1 MCEWKK
7 TVFGACLLAAG
18 WAVAAGRPNVVIIVS
33 DDQGYADVSFNP
45 AHPPEVNTPNIDSLA
60 KSGVVFTQGYASG
73 HVCSPTRAG
82 LMTGRYQQRFG
93 VYTAGQG
100 GAGMPLDE
108 RFMPMHLKPHGYV
121 SGAFGKWHLGL
132 TEEYNPVNRGFDYFY
147 GFMGRGAHD
156 YWDHKPD
163 DSKKFGGSVYRNL
176 EVLQNEKGYLTTLL
190 TKEAVAFIHREK
202 EKPFLAYV
210 AYNAV
215 HSPAQAPEED
225 IKKFDTGSKER
236 DILMAMLH
244 HLDLGVG
251 EIVQALKE
259 AGVYENTLI
268 FYLSDNGGS
277 KSMGANNAPL
287 RGFKQEDYEGGIRV
301 PFIVSW
307 PAKLKAGT
315 CNVPVWSTD
324 ILPTVLAATGIDPL
338 PGSKPLDGKD
348 MLPVITGKAT
358 QLHDTLY
365 WSAGG
370 EGKWAVRSG
379 DWKLV
384 FVKGKMELFNLAKDA
399 AETTDLSKDHPET
412 VQALTKL
419 YDTWLADM
427 AEPAK
432 GSKHWNPDAEG
443 GDKKKKDKKS
453 SGDEESET
461 PDESSDPE
469 AELKQKLKSVTGTP
483 EEKEAQR
490 NQLREEFRAAKK
502 IK

>member
-1 MCEWKK
+1 MARM
-7 TVFGACLLAAG
+7 FGILAGACLLAAG
-18 WAVAAGRPNVVIIVS
+18 WAGAAGRPNIVVIVA
-33 DDQGYADVSFNP
+33 DDQGYADVSYNP
-45 AHPPEVNTPNIDSLA
+45 AHPKEVHTPNIDALA
-60 KSGVVFTQGYASG
+60 KAGVVCTQGYASG

-93 VYTAGQG
+93 IYTAGQG
-100 GAGMPLDE
+100 GSGMPLDE
-108 RFMPMHLKPHGYV
+108 RFLPMHLNPHGYV

-156 YWDHKPD
+156 YWNHTPD
-163 DSKKFGGSVYRNL
+163 NDKKFGGPVYRNL
-176 EVLQNEKGYLTTLL
+176 EVLQNEEGYMTTML

-215 HSPAQAPEED
+215 HAPAQAPEED

-236 DILMAMLH
+236 DILMAMLR

-251 EIVQALKE
+251 EIVKALKE
-259 AGVYENTLI
+259 AGVYENTLV

-277 KSMGANNAPL
+277 KAMLACNAPL

-307 PAKLKAGT
+307 PARLAAGGT

-324 ILPTVLAATGIDPL
+324 ILPTVLAAAGIDPL

-348 MLPVITGKAT
+348 MLPVLAGTAT
-358 QLHDTLY
+358 QLHDTFY
-365 WSAGG
+365 WSAGD

-384 FVKGKMELFNLAKDA
+384 FVKGKMELFNLAKDFS
-399 AETTDLSKDHPET
+399 ETTDLSKDHPET
-412 VQALTKL
+412 VQQLARL
-419 YDTWLADM
+419 YDAWLADM

-432 GSKHWNPDAEG
+432 GSKHWNPDADG
-443 GDKKKKDKKS
+443 GKNKKVKKS
-453 SGDEESET
+453 GEGEESGSQ
-461 PDESSDPE
+461 DGSSDPE
-469 AELKQKLKSVTGTP
+469 GKWKRKKRG
-483 EEKEAQR
+483 QR
-490 NQLREEFRAAKK
+490 
-502 IK
+502 IG

>member
-1 MCEWKK
+1 M
-7 TVFGACLLAAG
+7 AAG
-18 WAVAAGRPNVVIIVS
+18 WAVAAGRPNVVIIVA

-45 AHPPEVNTPNIDSLA
+45 AHPKEVHTPNIDALA
-60 KSGVVFTQGYASG
+60 KAGVVCTQGYASG

-82 LMTGRYQQRFG
+82 LMTGRHQQRFG
-93 VYTAGQG
+93 IYTAGQG

-147 GFMGRGAHD
+147 GFMGRGGHD
-156 YWDHKPD
+156 YWEHKPD

-176 EVLQNEKGYLTTLL
+176 EVLQNEEGYLTTLL

-251 EIVQALKE
+251 EIVKALKE
-259 AGVYENTLI
+259 AGVYENTLV
-268 FYLSDNGGS
+268 FYISDNGGS
-277 KSMGANNAPL
+277 KAMSANNAPL

-307 PAKLKAGT
+307 PTRLKAGT
-315 CNVPVWSTD
+315 TCAVPVWSTD
-324 ILPTVLAATGIDPL
+324 ILPTVLAAAGIDPL

-348 MLPVITGKAT
+348 MLPVLTGKAT
-358 QLHDTLY
+358 QLHDTFY
-365 WSAGG
+365 WSTGD

-379 DWKLV
+379 DWKVV
-384 FVKGKMELFNLAKDA
+384 FDKGRIELFDLAKDP
-399 AETTDLSKDHPET
+399 AETTDLKSQYPEK
-412 VQALTKL
+412 VQALIQL
-419 YDTWLADM
+419 YEGWLDEM
-427 AEPAK
+427 IDPEK
-432 GSKHWNPDAEG
+432 GSKRWNPDEVKQPKSKS
-443 GDKKKKDKKS
+443 KKNDEEAAAPEAKDLGYGFKKD
-453 SGDEESET
+453 
-461 PDESSDPE
+461 
-469 AELKQKLKSVTGTP
+469 GTP
-483 EEKEAQR
+483 RKRPPSDETKEEKTKGE
-490 NQLREEFRAAKK
+490 
-502 IK
+502 